1 MSDTHSHGSPAS
13 QSVLRPGSEK
23 AVDVTKEGPTVQTDK
38 QQPKNQIQSNPPE
51 STQMSRVVWVF
62 FVASIIS
69 SPFLFG
75 FDLIV
80 VGNVQPK
87 IVEELGEV
95 NKLPWISVAYALA
108 AMSTTLLW

>member
-1 MSDTHSHGSPAS
+1 M
-13 QSVLRPGSEK
+13 L
-23 AVDVTKEGPTVQTDK
+23 
-38 QQPKNQIQSNPPE
+38 I
-51 STQMSRVVWVF
+51 
-62 FVASIIS
+62 ASIVS

-87 IVEELGEV
+87 IVESLGEID
-95 NKLPWISVAYALA
+95 KLPWISVAYALA